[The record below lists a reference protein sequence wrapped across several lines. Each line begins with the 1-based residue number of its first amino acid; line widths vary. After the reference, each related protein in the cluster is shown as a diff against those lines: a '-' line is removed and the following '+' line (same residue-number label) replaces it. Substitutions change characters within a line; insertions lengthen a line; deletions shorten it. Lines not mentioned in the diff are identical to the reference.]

1 MIKAFFCHG
10 TNILFSINLSSDQH
24 EYSFEL
30 NKKDIVFF
38 FQVTSYTDY
47 DEIIYNV

>member
-1 MIKAFFCHG
+1 MELIFY
-10 TNILFSINLSSDQH
+10 FSINLSSDQH

-38 FQVTSYTDY
+38 FQVTYTDY

>member
-1 MIKAFFCHG
+1 MELIFY
-10 TNILFSINLSSDQH
+10 FSINLSSDQH

-38 FQVTSYTDY
+38 FQVTSYVHIAY

>member
-1 MIKAFFCHG
+1 MELIFY
-10 TNILFSINLSSDQH
+10 FSINLSSNQH

-30 NKKDIVFF
+30 NKKDIVFL

>member
-1 MIKAFFCHG
+1 MELIFY
-10 TNILFSINLSSDQH
+10 FSINLSSNQH
-24 EYSFEL
+24 EYSFKL